1 MRISVFG
8 LGYVGAVSAACLAA
22 DGHTVVGVDANPLKV
37 DLLNAARA
45 PVIEDRLAE
54 LTAAGVQ
61 CGRLRATTS
70 CEEAIGATDL
80 AFVCVG
86 TPSQANG
93 SLDLTHLRRV
103 SQEIG
108 DALRQR
114 EGFFVV
120 VVRSTILPGTMR
132 ALVLPILEQASG
144 KRAGTDFGVAVNPEF
159 MREGSA
165 VHDFYNPP
173 KVVIGAT
180 DRASLERLAPVA
192 ARPGVPLFDTGME
205 LAELAKYV
213 DNAWHALKVTFANE
227 MGTVAKAHGIDGREL
242 MEIFSADRK
251 LNLSPAYL
259 KPGFAFGGS
268 CLPKDVRALS
278 YNSRRLDLDL
288 PVLNAILPSNR
299 SQLDR
304 AFELIARHG
313 KRKVGVLG
321 LSFKAGTDDLRESP
335 MVDVVERLIG
345 KGYDIRV
352 YDDNV
357 NLAKLVGANRD
368 YILHQIPHI
377 SELMVPTLGDVLDHA
392 QTIVIGN
399 DDGMFGTIFDK
410 LREDQVI
417 VDLVRIKDQPS
428 DGETYDGIC
437 W

>member
-1 MRISVFG
+1 MRICVFG

-22 DGHTVVGVDANPLKV
+22 DGHTVVGVDSNLVKV

-54 LTAAGVQ
+54 LTTDSVRG
-61 CGRLRATTS
+61 GRLRATTS
-70 CEEAIGATDL
+70 CQEAIRATDL

-86 TPSQANG
+86 TPSRANG
-93 SLDLTHLRRV
+93 SLDLAHLRRV

-108 DALRQR
+108 DALR
-114 EGFFVV
+114 EHEDFFVV
-120 VVRSTILPGTMR
+120 VVRSTVLPGTMR
-132 ALVLPILEQASG
+132 EVVLPVLEQASG
-144 KRAGTDFGVAVNPEF
+144 KRAGVDFGVAVNPEF

-165 VHDFYNPP
+165 IHDFYNPP

-180 DRASLERLAPVA
+180 DPASLERLTPIA
-192 ARPGVPLFDTGME
+192 ARPGAPLFTTEIE
-205 LAELAKYV
+205 LAEMTKYV

-227 MGTVAKAHGIDGREL
+227 MGTVAKAHGIDGRRL
-242 MEIFSADRK
+242 LEIFCADHK

-278 YNSRRLDLDL
+278 YEGRGLDLDL

-304 AFELIARHG
+304 AFGLITRRGH
-313 KRKVGVLG
+313 RKIGVLG

-345 KGYDIRV
+345 KGYDVRI

-377 SELMVPTLGDVLDHA
+377 SDLIVPTLEEVLDHA
-392 QTIVIGN
+392 QTIVVGN
-399 DDGMFGTIFDK
+399 DDAMFRTISDK

>member
-1 MRISVFG
+1 MRISIFG

-22 DGHTVVGVDANPLKV
+22 DGHTVVGVDANPVKV
-37 DLLNAARA
+37 DLLNAART

-54 LTAAGVQ
+54 LIAAGVQ
-61 CGRLRATTS
+61 SGRLRATTS
-70 CEEAIGATDL
+70 CEEAIRATEL

-93 SLDLTHLRRV
+93 NLDLGHLRRV

-108 DALRQR
+108 GALRHHA
-114 EGFFVV
+114 GFFVV

-132 ALVLPILEQASG
+132 ELVLPVLEQASG
-144 KRAGTDFGVAVNPEF
+144 RRAGVDFGVAVNPEF

-165 VHDFYNPP
+165 VHYFYNPP

-180 DRASLERLAPVA
+180 DRASLERLTPIATRPGAPV
-192 ARPGVPLFDTGME
+192 FDTGIE

-213 DNAWHALKVTFANE
+213 DNAWHALKVAFANE
-227 MGTVAKAHGIDGREL
+227 MGTVAKAHGIDGRRL

-278 YNSRRLDLDL
+278 YNSRSLDLDL

-304 AFELIARHG
+304 AFELITRHG
-313 KRKVGVLG
+313 HRKVGVLG

-345 KGYDIRV
+345 KGYDVRI

-357 NLAKLVGANRD
+357 NLAKMVGANRD

-377 SELMVPTLGDVLDHA
+377 SDLMVPTMEEILDHA

-399 DDGMFGTIFDK
+399 GDAVFGTILDK
-410 LREDQVI
+410 LRADQVI
-417 VDLVRIKDQPS
+417 VDLVRIRDQPS